1 MQTMEI
7 TKHLTKR
14 TLIVAASVAAVAVG
28 AGAAVAKTSG
38 IFDPKAERDA
48 FDAAVAKKLGVT
60 QQKLEDAYRA
70 AALER
75 LDAAVKDGQLTQ
87 EQANALR
94 QRVESGDF
102 LGPGLFLGPP
112 GFGGSFGHHGFGPPG
127 VGPLGGKLDAAAQ
140 YLGLTVSEL
149 ATKLQ
154 SGQSLADV
162 AKAEGKSVEGLKT
175 AMLSDAKAKLDQAV
189 KDGKLTD
196 AQRDQIVA
204 GLESRIDDLINRKGF
219 AGPDDHFGLR
229 FHHSFFGPQIGP
241 GNPDDSSF
249 GQSSLGGNPNI

>member
-14 TLIVAASVAAVAVG
+14 TLIVAAAVAAVAVG

-38 IFDPKAERDA
+38 VFDPKAERDA

-60 QQKLEDAYRA
+60 QQKLEDAYKA

-75 LDAAVKDGQLTQ
+75 LDAAVKDGRLSQ
-87 EQANALR
+87 EQADALR
-94 QRVESGDF
+94 QRIESGDS
-102 LGPGLFLGPP
+102 LGPGLFLGPR
-112 GFGGSFGHHGFGPPG
+112 GFGGFGHHGFGPPG
-127 VGPLGGKLDAAAQ
+127 FGPLGGKLDAAAQ

-162 AKAEGKSVEGLKT
+162 AKAEGKSVEGLKS

-196 AQRDQIVA
+196 AQRDEIVA
-204 GLESRIDDLINRKGF
+204 GLESRIDDLVNRKGF
-219 AGPDDHFGLR
+219 AGPDEHFGMR
-229 FHHSFFGPQIGP
+229 FHHEFFGPQMGP